1 MDIKLI
7 GELKTVMSNPDSK
20 HSYFG
25 WPTAVRLRDGKIAVA
40 ASGFRMDHIC
50 PFGKTVISYS
60 EDDGESFTPPAAV
73 IDTPLDDRDGGIMT
87 FGESGVMVTSFNNT
101 TAFQRECAKGRGDA
115 DRNYINSY
123 LDTVSPEAEAK
134 YLGSTF
140 KFSND
145 CGKTFGEL
153 HISPI
158 TSPHG
163 PVELPDGRILWVG
176 RTFSCD
182 DSMLSD
188 DKIKAYIVNLD
199 GSMEFVGEIDSIP
212 AGEDG
217 VAPLSCEPHA
227 IVLEDGTVLVHI
239 RVQIAGGNVMFT
251 IYQTES
257 HDFGKT
263 WSTPRQILDKRGGA
277 PSHLF
282 KHSSGMLI
290 ATYSYRCQPCGIK
303 AMFSR
308 DNGKTWDTNPD
319 CYLFRSGNHDLGYP
333 STVELADG
341 SLLTVF
347 YAHGNGGRAEIYA
360 QRWSF

>member
-20 HSYFG
+20 HCYFG
-25 WPTAVRLRDGKIAVA
+25 WPSAVRLQNGKIAVT
-40 ASGFRMDHIC
+40 ASGFRMDHVC
-50 PFGKTVISYS
+50 PFGKMVISYS
-60 EDDGESFTPPAAV
+60 EDDGESFTPPAPV
-73 IDTPLDDRDGGIMT
+73 IDTPLDDRDGGIIT

-101 TAFQRECAKGRGDA
+101 TAVQRVWASKRCDA
-115 DRNYINSY
+115 DRNYIYSY

-145 CGKTFGEL
+145 CGKSFGEL
-153 HISPI
+153 HISPV

-163 PVELPDGRILWVG
+163 PVVLPDGRILWVG
-176 RTFSCD
+176 RTFSD
-182 DSMLSD
+182 DDAVLPH

-199 GSMEFVGEIDSIP
+199 GSMEFVGEIDNIP
-212 AGEDG
+212 TGEDG
-217 VAPLSCEPHA
+217 VPISCEPHC
-227 IVLEDGTVLVHI
+227 IVLDDGTILVHI
-239 RVQIAGGNVMFT
+239 RVQIAGGSTMFT
-251 IYQTES
+251 IYQSES

-263 WSTPRQILDKRGGA
+263 WTTPRQLLDKRGGA

-290 ATYSYRCQPCGIK
+290 ATYGYRCQPCGIK

-308 DNGKTWDTNPD
+308 DNGKTWDTNPNY
-319 CYLFRSGNHDLGYP
+319 YLFESSNADLGYP
-333 STVELADG
+333 ATVELADG
-341 SLLTVF
+341 SLLTFF
-347 YAHGNGGRAEIYA
+347 YAHVHGGRSEIYA